1 MAGKPTVNQSKHDRQ
16 TERQYA
22 KGGNVHMAKPQAAN
36 PHKPGGT
43 AHAVKGSAP
52 GAKSAKG
59 GGHAPVPGKV
69 MAAKKGITG
78 VR

>member
-1 MAGKPTVNQSKHDRQ
+1 MPKTKTSVQHGAAF
-16 TERQYA
+16 A
-22 KGGNVHMAKPQAAN
+22 KGGSTRMVKPQAAN
-36 PHKPGGT
+36 PQKPGGT

-59 GGHAPVPGKV
+59 GGHAPVPGRTLS
-69 MAAKKGITG
+69 AKGGRTG